1 MTTWITPQ
9 IDRLDLSAALM
20 MNSASCDCKCGGNG
34 GSGAGGG

>member
-20 MNSASCDCKCGGNG
+20 MNVGKCECGCGANNG
-34 GSGAGGG
+34 AGAGSG